1 MADPQPVQQLQLLSL
16 LYVCRPCSFHNS
28 GTTTPV
34 TTTLTNFWK
43 HLMYKRPIYQP
54 KQNLLYFNNR
64 VLAND
69 QIQSYPWKVKIH
81 RKNLSPAV
89 AWQLETSLKNIIR
102 ETARSSAP
110 LVSVRIFYHEA
121 ASHGIDWLLRLSFQD
136 QFTPIIKAR
145 RSCRKQFATVYIQ
158 FATVYIQDESRRPK
172 TFRA

>member
-1 MADPQPVQQLQLLSL
+1 MLALQLLQFKYDHSSHDDANEFLETFDVQTAHLPAETKLAL
-16 LYVCRPCSFHNS
+16 LQQSCIGEWPNS
-28 GTTTPV
+28 VLSMEG
-34 TTTLTNFWK
+34 
-43 HLMYKRPIYQP
+43 
-54 KQNLLYFNNR
+54 QN
-64 VLAND
+64 
-69 QIQSYPWKVKIH
+69 SP
-81 RKNLSPAV
+81 KNLSPAV